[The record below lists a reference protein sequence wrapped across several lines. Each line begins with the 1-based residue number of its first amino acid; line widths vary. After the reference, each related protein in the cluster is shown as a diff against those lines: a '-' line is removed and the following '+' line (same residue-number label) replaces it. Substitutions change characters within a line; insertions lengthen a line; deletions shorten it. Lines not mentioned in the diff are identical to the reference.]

1 MFTQNYI
8 VDENKCKDAFLKNN
22 NRLKNKWY
30 KLNSTSN
37 VGCMTYLYRKYN
49 YPATYQDFF
58 NAYVQDHKKNS
69 KINGRSIE
77 YLTKVASNLSIL
89 DGNKCDISIYFDYV
103 VQKLIIDTFNGLQKE
118 FEAKELIENHNLQVE
133 EPTYSEDTDLAIDM
147 KVKKN
152 NMVKCAI
159 QVKPHTFFLGNSNR
173 SLVNDRRLAIK
184 KENKVK
190 DNLKIPVYY
199 LIYNKNSGQW
209 IKTESGKLLHHLNNL
224 VNEDGTTK
232 NVI

>member
-1 MFTQNYI
+1 MFKNYKL
-8 VDENKCKDAFLKNN
+8 DENKCNDAFLKHN

-37 VGCMTYLYRKYN
+37 LGCVTYLYRKYN

-58 NAYVQDHKKNS
+58 NAYVRDHKENS
-69 KINGRSIE
+69 KTNGRSIE
-77 YLTKVASNLSIL
+77 YLSKVASDLSSL
-89 DGNKCDISIYFDYV
+89 DGNKCDISVYFDYI

-118 FEAKELIENHNLQVE
+118 FEAKKLIEKHKLQVE
-133 EPTYSEDTDLAIDM
+133 EPTYYEDTDLAIDL
-147 KVKKN
+147 KVIKVN
-152 NMVKCAI
+152 CMICAI

-173 SLVNDRRLAIK
+173 SLINDRRLAIK

-190 DNLKIPVYY
+190 ENLNVPVYY
-199 LIYNKNSGQW
+199 LIYNKNSGEW
-209 IKTESGKLLHHLNNL
+209 IRTESGKLLHHLNHL